1 MLTELRYQ
9 VKIHTISKQP
19 RKKNPANSPQ
29 FFFYYYLFK
38 TNKTCNMEMT
48 SYAKVRSHLCTL
60 DDANTEKQ
68 SLDLLF
74 LSSPINT
81 CKVL

>member
-1 MLTELRYQ
+1 MSKQSKLMLIELRYQ

-29 FFFYYYLFK
+29 NYYFFLFLFK

-48 SYAKVRSHLCTL
+48 SYAKARSNL
-60 DDANTEKQ
+60 
-68 SLDLLF
+68 
-74 LSSPINT
+74 
-81 CKVL
+81 